1 MALRLGPEGR
11 PDFTPHLNLRKDTVV
26 KKLIT
31 QGRIPFLVRTGE
43 AVICFIPPGKNTPS
57 ETHELGIDDAKR
69 IAAIRD
75 QLQYHH

>member
-1 MALRLGPEGR
+1 MALRLGPEGK
-11 PDFTPHLNLRKDTVV
+11 PDFTPHLNLRNDRVV

-31 QGRIPFLVRTGE
+31 QGRIPFLMHAGE
-43 AVICFIPPGKNTPS
+43 AVVCFIPPGKRSPS

-75 QLQYHH
+75 QLQYNH